1 MNPTHANAVIGLRRR
16 SLLLGMAS
24 ASLATAV
31 LAQSPAYPN
40 RPIQLIVAAPPG
52 GPSDVLARQLA
63 ENLGKELGQPVVIDN
78 RPGAGGTLAA
88 EALLRAAPDGHTLMM
103 SWIGNATAPALL
115 PKVGF
120 DITRD
125 FAHITQMMAGSNIL
139 VVHPSTG
146 FRTLGELLAHARQ
159 NPGRLSYDSS
169 GNGSSGHLAME
180 LLKQRAGVSM
190 LHIPYRGGAPA
201 LNDLLS
207 GQVQLMFINQ
217 DAVIPHQQSGRLVL
231 LAITSAQRN
240 ALCPNLPTVAEAGF
254 AGFEATAWAG
264 ISAPKGTPAAI
275 VERLHAATVKV
286 LTGPMRARQE
296 ATGAQIIGSTP
307 VQFNNFV
314 REETAKWA
322 QVIRTAN
329 IKAD

>member
-1 MNPTHANAVIGLRRR
+1 MNRTATAAGLPRRAM
-16 SLLLGMAS
+16 LLGA
-24 ASLATAV
+24 AACLTGTAF
-31 LAQSPAYPN
+31 AQTPAYPS
-40 RPIQLIVAAPPG
+40 RPVQLIVAAPPG

-63 ENLGKELGQPVVIDN
+63 DGLAKELGQPVVIDN

-88 EALLRAAPDGHTLMM
+88 EAALRAAPDGHTLMM

-125 FAHITQMMAGSNIL
+125 FVHISQMVAGANIL
-139 VVHPSTG
+139 VVNPSTG
-146 FRTLGELLAHARQ
+146 FRTLGELLQHARK
-159 NPGRLSYDSS
+159 NPGRLSYASS

-190 LHIPYRGGAPA
+190 LHIPYKGGAPA
-201 LNDLLS
+201 MNDLLG
-207 GQVQLMFINQ
+207 GQVDLMFINQ
-217 DAVIPHQQSGRLVL
+217 DAVIPHQQSGRLVP

-240 ALCPNLPTVAEAGF
+240 AMFPNLPTVAESF

-264 ISAPKGTPAAI
+264 ISVPKGTPAAI
-275 VERLHAATVKV
+275 VERLHAATVKA
-286 LTGPMRARQE
+286 LNGPMRAKQE
-296 ATGAQIIGSTP
+296 ATGALVVGSTP
-307 VQFNNFV
+307 AQYTQFV
-314 REETAKWA
+314 RDETAKWT

>member
-1 MNPTHANAVIGLRRR
+1 MNPNNSPPVTGMQRRA
-16 SLLLGMAS
+16 LLLGMS
-24 ASLATAV
+24 GV
-31 LAQSPAYPN
+31 LSNAAYAQTSPFPN

-63 ENLGKELGQPVVIDN
+63 DGLGKELGQSVVIDN

-88 EALLRAAPDGHTLMM
+88 EAALRAAPDGHTLMM

-125 FAHITQMMAGSNIL
+125 FVHITQMVAGANIL

-146 FRTLGELLAHARQ
+146 FRTLADLLAHARK
-159 NPGRLSYDSS
+159 NPGRLSYASS

-180 LLKQRAGVSM
+180 LLKQRAGISM

-201 LNDLLS
+201 MNDLLS
-207 GQVQLMFINQ
+207 GQVDLMFINQ
-217 DAVIPHQQSGRLVL
+217 DAVIPHQQSGRLVP
-231 LAITSAQRN
+231 LAITSTQRN
-240 ALCPNLPTVAEAGF
+240 AMFPNLPTVAESGF
-254 AGFEATAWAG
+254 SGFEATAWAG
-264 ISAPKGTPAAI
+264 VSTPKGTPTAVVERMHAAI
-275 VERLHAATVKV
+275 LKTLH
-286 LTGPMRARQE
+286 GPMRAKQE
-296 ATGAQIIGSTP
+296 ATGALIVGSTP
-307 VQFNNFV
+307 AQFTQFV
-314 REETAKWA
+314 REETAKWT
-322 QVIRTAN
+322 QVIRSAN

>member
-1 MNPTHANAVIGLRRR
+1 MNLSDASRLPGLQRRT
-16 SLLLGMAS
+16 LLLGAAS
-24 ASLATAV
+24 V
-31 LAQSPAYPN
+31 LSGAAQAQTSSYPN

-63 ENLGKELGQPVVIDN
+63 DNLGKELGQPVVIDN

-88 EALLRAAPDGHTLMM
+88 EAALRAAPDGHTLMM

-115 PKVGF
+115 PKVSF

-125 FAHITQMMAGSNIL
+125 FAHITQMVAGANIL
-139 VVHPSTG
+139 VVHQSTG
-146 FRTLGELLAHARQ
+146 FRTLGELLAHARKH
-159 NPGRLSYDSS
+159 PGRLSYASS

-180 LLKQRAGVSM
+180 LLKQRAGVAM

-201 LNDLLS
+201 MTALLS
-207 GQVQLMFINQ
+207 GQVDLMFINQ
-217 DAVIPHQQSGRLVL
+217 DAVIPHQQSGRLVP

-240 ALCPNLPTVAEAGF
+240 AMFPNLPTVAESGF

-264 ISAPKGTPAAI
+264 VSAPKGTPGAI
-275 VERLHAATVKV
+275 VERLHAAALKT
-286 LTGPMRARQE
+286 LNGPMRAKQE
-296 ATGAQIIGSTP
+296 ATGALIVGSTP
-307 VQFNNFV
+307 AQFTQFV
-314 REETAKWA
+314 RDETAKWT

>member
-1 MNPTHANAVIGLRRR
+1 MNTPFAPDSQGLSRRKV
-16 SLLLGMAS
+16 LLGA
-24 ASLATAV
+24 ASLG
-31 LAQSPAYPN
+31 LAAGAQAQINYPN
-40 RPIQLIVAAPPG
+40 RPVQLIVAAPPG

-63 ENLGKELGQPVVIDN
+63 DGLSKELGQPVVIDN

-88 EALLRAAPDGHTLMM
+88 EVALRAAPDGHTLMM

-125 FAHITQMMAGSNIL
+125 FVHITQMVAGANIL

-146 FRTLGELLAHARQ
+146 FRTLGELLAHARKH
-159 NPGRLSYDSS
+159 PGRLSYASS

-190 LHIPYRGGAPA
+190 LHIPYKGGAPA
-201 LNDLLS
+201 MNDLLG
-207 GQVQLMFINQ
+207 GQVDLMFINQ
-217 DAVIPHQQSGRLVL
+217 DAVIPHQQSGRLVP

-240 ALCPNLPTVAEAGF
+240 AMFPNLPTVAESF

-264 ISAPKGTPAAI
+264 VSAPKGTPAAI
-275 VERLHAATVKV
+275 VERLHAATVKA
-286 LTGPMRARQE
+286 LNGPMRAKQE
-296 ATGAQIIGSTP
+296 ATGAQIFGSTP
-307 VQFNNFV
+307 AQYTQFV
-314 REETAKWA
+314 REETAKWT

>member
-1 MNPTHANAVIGLRRR
+1 MNLTDATTAARLQRR

-24 ASLATAV
+24 ACLTTAAH
-31 LAQSPAYPN
+31 AQTSAYPS

-63 ENLGKELGQPVVIDN
+63 DGLGKELGQPVVIDN

-88 EALLRAAPDGHTLMM
+88 EAALRAAPDGHTLMM

-115 PKVGF
+115 PKLGF

-125 FAHITQMMAGSNIL
+125 FVHITQMVAGANIL

-146 FRTLGELLAHARQ
+146 FRTLGDLLAHARKH
-159 NPGRLSYDSS
+159 PGRLSYASS

-180 LLKQRAGVSM
+180 LLKQRAGVAM

-201 LNDLLS
+201 MNDLLS
-207 GQVQLMFINQ
+207 GQVDLMFINQ
-217 DAVIPHQQSGRLVL
+217 DAVIPHQQSGRLVP
-231 LAITSAQRN
+231 LAITSTQRN
-240 ALCPNLPTVAEAGF
+240 AMFPNLPTVAESGF

-264 ISAPKGTPAAI
+264 VSAPKGTPAAI
-275 VERLHAATVKV
+275 VERLHTATVKA
-286 LTGPMRARQE
+286 LGGSMRAKQE
-296 ATGAQIIGSTP
+296 ATGALIVASTP
-307 VQFNNFV
+307 TQFSNFV
-314 REETAKWA
+314 REETTKWT

>member
-1 MNPTHANAVIGLRRR
+1 MNASDKTPMAGLKRR
-16 SLLLGMAS
+16 SLLLGVAGVLS
-24 ASLATAV
+24 AA
-31 LAQSPAYPN
+31 AQAQTPPFPN

-63 ENLGKELGQPVVIDN
+63 DNLGKELGQPVVIDN

-88 EALLRAAPDGHTLMM
+88 EAALRAAPDGHTLMM

-115 PKVGF
+115 PKLSF

-125 FAHITQMMAGSNIL
+125 FVHITQMVAGANIL

-146 FRTLGELLAHARQ
+146 FRTLADLLAHARK
-159 NPGRLSYDSS
+159 NPGRLSYASA

-180 LLKQRAGVSM
+180 LLKQRSGISM

-201 LNDLLS
+201 MNDLLS
-207 GQVQLMFINQ
+207 GQVDLMFINQ
-217 DAVIPHQQSGRLVL
+217 DAVIPHQQSGRLVPL
-231 LAITSAQRN
+231 VITSAQRN
-240 ALCPNLPTVAEAGF
+240 AMFPNLPTVAESGF

-264 ISAPKGTPAAI
+264 VSAPKGTPTAI
-275 VERLHAATVKV
+275 VERLHTATLKA
-286 LTGPMRARQE
+286 LNGPMRAKQE
-296 ATGAQIIGSTP
+296 ATGALMVGSTP
-307 VQFNNFV
+307 TQFSQFV
-314 REETAKWA
+314 SEETAKWT
-322 QVIRTAN
+322 QVIRAAN

>member
-1 MNPTHANAVIGLRRR
+1 MNRTATAAGLPRRAM
-16 SLLLGMAS
+16 LLGA
-24 ASLATAV
+24 AACLTGTAF
-31 LAQSPAYPN
+31 AQTPAYPN
-40 RPIQLIVAAPPG
+40 RPVQLIVAAPPG

-63 ENLGKELGQPVVIDN
+63 DGLGKELGQPVVIDN

-88 EALLRAAPDGHTLMM
+88 EAALRAAPDGHTLMM

-125 FAHITQMMAGSNIL
+125 FVHISQMVAGANIL
-139 VVHPSTG
+139 VVNPSTG
-146 FRTLGELLAHARQ
+146 FRTLGELLQHARK
-159 NPGRLSYDSS
+159 NPGRLSYASS

-190 LHIPYRGGAPA
+190 LHIPYKGGAPA
-201 LNDLLS
+201 MNDLLG
-207 GQVQLMFINQ
+207 GQVDLMFINQ
-217 DAVIPHQQSGRLVL
+217 DAVIPHQQSGRLVP

-240 ALCPNLPTVAEAGF
+240 AMFPNLPTVAESF
-254 AGFEATAWAG
+254 SGFEATAWAG
-264 ISAPKGTPAAI
+264 ISVPKGTPAAI
-275 VERLHAATVKV
+275 VERLHVATVKA
-286 LTGPMRARQE
+286 LNGPMRAKQE
-296 ATGAQIIGSTP
+296 ATGALVVGSTP
-307 VQFNNFV
+307 AQYTQFV
-314 REETAKWA
+314 RDETAKWT

>member
-1 MNPTHANAVIGLRRR
+1 MNRTATAAGLPRRAM
-16 SLLLGMAS
+16 LLGA
-24 ASLATAV
+24 AACLTGTAF
-31 LAQSPAYPN
+31 AQTPAYPG
-40 RPIQLIVAAPPG
+40 RPVQLIVAAPPG

-63 ENLGKELGQPVVIDN
+63 DGLGKELGQPVVIDN

-88 EALLRAAPDGHTLMM
+88 EAALRAAPDGHTLMM

-120 DITRD
+120 DIHRD
-125 FAHITQMMAGSNIL
+125 FVHISQMVAGANIL
-139 VVHPSTG
+139 VVNPATG
-146 FRTLGELLAHARQ
+146 FRTLGELLQHARKH
-159 NPGRLSYDSS
+159 PGRLSYASS

-190 LHIPYRGGAPA
+190 LHIPYKGGAPA
-201 LNDLLS
+201 MNDLLG
-207 GQVQLMFINQ
+207 GQVDLMFINQ
-217 DAVIPHQQSGRLVL
+217 DAVIPHQQSGRLVP

-240 ALCPNLPTVAEAGF
+240 AMFPNLPTVAESF

-264 ISAPKGTPAAI
+264 ISVPKGTPAAI
-275 VERLHAATVKV
+275 VERLHVATVKA
-286 LTGPMRARQE
+286 LNGPMRAKQE
-296 ATGAQIIGSTP
+296 ATGALVVGSTP
-307 VQFNNFV
+307 AQYTQFV
-314 REETAKWA
+314 RDETAKWT

>member
-1 MNPTHANAVIGLRRR
+1 MNKPLTTGMPRR
-16 SLLLGMAS
+16 SVLLGAVGMA
-24 ASLATAV
+24 LVGTAY
-31 LAQSPAYPN
+31 AQAPSYPN

-63 ENLGKELGQPVVIDN
+63 EGLAKELGQPVVIDN

-88 EALLRAAPDGHTLMM
+88 EAALRAAPDGHTLMM

-115 PKVGF
+115 PKVSF
-120 DITRD
+120 DMNRD
-125 FAHITQMMAGSNIL
+125 FVHISQMVAGANIL

-146 FRTLGELLAHARQ
+146 FRTLAELLAHARK
-159 NPGRLSYDSS
+159 NPGRLSYASA

-190 LHIPYRGGAPA
+190 LHIPYKGGAPA
-201 LNDLLS
+201 MNDLLS
-207 GQVQLMFINQ
+207 GQVDLMFINQ
-217 DAVIPHQQSGRLVL
+217 DAVIPHQQSGRLVP

-240 ALCPNLPTVAEAGF
+240 AMFPNLPTVAESF

-264 ISAPKGTPAAI
+264 VSAPKGTPAAI
-275 VERLHAATVKV
+275 VERVHAATLKA
-286 LTGPMRARQE
+286 LSGPMRAKQE
-296 ATGAQIIGSTP
+296 ATGAQIVGSSP
-307 VQFNNFV
+307 AQFTQFV
-314 REETAKWA
+314 RDETTKWT

-329 IKAD
+329 IKVD

>member
-1 MNPTHANAVIGLRRR
+1 MNASDKTPMAGLKRRT
-16 SLLLGMAS
+16 LLLGVAGVWS
-24 ASLATAV
+24 AA
-31 LAQSPAYPN
+31 AQAQTPSFPN

-63 ENLGKELGQPVVIDN
+63 DNLGKELGQPVVIDN

-88 EALLRAAPDGHTLMM
+88 EAALRAAPDGHTLMM

-115 PKVGF
+115 PKLSF

-125 FAHITQMMAGSNIL
+125 FVHITQMVAGANIL

-146 FRTLGELLAHARQ
+146 FRTLADLLAHARK
-159 NPGRLSYDSS
+159 NPGRLSYASA

-180 LLKQRAGVSM
+180 LLKQRSGISM

-201 LNDLLS
+201 MNDLLS
-207 GQVQLMFINQ
+207 GQVDLMFINQ
-217 DAVIPHQQSGRLVL
+217 DAVIPHQQSGRLVPL
-231 LAITSAQRN
+231 VITSAQRN
-240 ALCPNLPTVAEAGF
+240 AMFPNLPTVAESGF

-264 ISAPKGTPAAI
+264 VSAPKGTPTAI
-275 VERLHAATVKV
+275 VERLHAATLKA
-286 LTGPMRARQE
+286 LNGPMRAKQE
-296 ATGAQIIGSTP
+296 ATGALMVGSTP
-307 VQFNNFV
+307 TQFSQFV
-314 REETAKWA
+314 SEETAKWT
-322 QVIRTAN
+322 QVIRAAN

>member
-1 MNPTHANAVIGLRRR
+1 MNKPLTTGMPRR
-16 SLLLGMAS
+16 SVLLGAAGMALVGTGHTQAPS
-24 ASLATAV
+24 
-31 LAQSPAYPN
+31 YPS
-40 RPIQLIVAAPPG
+40 RPVQLIVAAPPG

-63 ENLGKELGQPVVIDN
+63 DGLGKELAQPVVIDN

-88 EALLRAAPDGHTLMM
+88 EAALRAAPDGHTLMM

-115 PKVGF
+115 PKLSF
-120 DITRD
+120 DINRD
-125 FAHITQMMAGSNIL
+125 FVHISQMVAGANIL

-146 FRTLGELLAHARQ
+146 FRTLGELLAHARK
-159 NPGRLSYDSS
+159 NPGRLSYASS

-190 LHIPYRGGAPA
+190 LHIPYKGGAPA
-201 LNDLLS
+201 MNDLLG
-207 GQVQLMFINQ
+207 GQVDLMFINQ
-217 DAVIPHQQSGRLVL
+217 DAVIPHQQSGRLVP

-240 ALCPNLPTVAEAGF
+240 AMFPNLPTVAESGF

-264 ISAPKGTPAAI
+264 VSAPKGTPAAI
-275 VERLHAATVKV
+275 VERLHAATLKA
-286 LTGPMRARQE
+286 LGGAMRAKQE
-296 ATGAQIIGSTP
+296 ATGAQIVGSTP
-307 VQFNNFV
+307 AQYTQFV
-314 REETAKWA
+314 RDETAKWT

>member
-1 MNPTHANAVIGLRRR
+1 MNKPLSAGLSRR
-16 SLLLGMAS
+16 SVLLGAVGLG
-24 ASLATAV
+24 LANGAH
-31 LAQSPAYPN
+31 AQAYPS
-40 RPIQLIVAAPPG
+40 RPVQLIVAAPPG

-63 ENLGKELGQPVVIDN
+63 DGLGKELGQPVVIDN

-88 EALLRAAPDGHTLMM
+88 EAALRAAPDGHTLMM

-120 DITRD
+120 DISRD
-125 FAHITQMMAGSNIL
+125 FVHITQMVAGANIL

-146 FRTLGELLAHARQ
+146 FRTLGELLQHARK
-159 NPGRLSYDSS
+159 NPGRLSYASS

-190 LHIPYRGGAPA
+190 LHIPYKGGAPA
-201 LNDLLS
+201 MNDLLG
-207 GQVQLMFINQ
+207 GQVDLMFINQ
-217 DAVIPHQQSGRLVL
+217 DAVIPHQQSGRLVP

-240 ALCPNLPTVAEAGF
+240 AMFPNLPTVAESGF

-264 ISAPKGTPAAI
+264 VSAPKGTPVAI
-275 VERLHAATVKV
+275 VERLHAATLKA
-286 LTGPMRARQE
+286 LNGPMRAKQE
-296 ATGAQIIGSTP
+296 ATGALIVGSSPTL
-307 VQFNNFV
+307 FTNFV
-314 REETAKWA
+314 REETAKWT